1 MAMRASR
8 PPTSADAARQL
19 ELFDGT
25 LAEPER
31 ARDELFVARP
41 EPRRSNAN
49 LEAVPIESAKP
60 SQPAGGGPHAGADHA
75 TLAALE
81 AALVDA
87 RSAADDRPALVVLA
101 SRLGELG
108 TLPVGPPAG
117 GLSLRQARDDWLR
130 RLEAQRKSESAIV
143 AYRVAI
149 DDLLEWSEA
158 NGRNVLEEV
167 TVVDY
172 LRSYQQR
179 AGPAQAT
186 YYRRFLLLR
195 KFLRW
200 VSQRDGV
207 RDPFVDLEPPPKP
220 RQERDWLT
228 PEEFRL
234 LLDAAGRPERNL
246 PGLAERDRR
255 ALLALVTTGLR
266 RSELCAL
273 EWRDLELDGRKP
285 SLLVRHGK
293 GGKSRR
299 QPLPV
304 GLARELRKLRDARQP
319 EPTDPVFC
327 GLAGGRLQET
337 ILADIIRRATKRAGI
352 EKHVTAHTLRHTA
365 ATWLRREVGDTRL
378 VAEYLGHAD
387 LSTVARYAHVDREE
401 LFAAA
406 GRLEQLAVSRDEPS
420 APPDTAGGDAHPD
433 QSSAS
438 EDRTDDAPTE
448 SERPRRR
455 RRGRRGRRRRR

>member
-1 MAMRASR
+1 MAMRANR
-8 PPTSADAARQL
+8 PPTGADAARQL

-25 LAEPER
+25 LAEPGR
-31 ARDELFVARP
+31 ARDELTVARDG
-41 EPRRSNAN
+41 PRRSNADV
-49 LEAVPIESAKP
+49 EAVPIESAEP
-60 SQPAGGGPHAGADHA
+60 SEPAGGGPHASPDRV

-108 TLPVGPPAG
+108 TPPVRPPAG
-117 GLSLRQARDDWLR
+117 SLSLRQARDDWLR

-158 NGRNVLEEV
+158 NGRNVLEEA
-167 TVVDY
+167 TIVDY

-200 VSQRDGV
+200 VSQREGV

-246 PGLAERDRR
+246 PGLAERDRLV
-255 ALLALVTTGLR
+255 LLALVTTGLR
-266 RSELCAL
+266 RSELCSL
-273 EWRDLELDGRKP
+273 EWRDLELNGRKR

-293 GGKSRR
+293 GGKPRR
-299 QPLPV
+299 QPLPAR
-304 GLARELRKLRDARQP
+304 LAHELLKLRDAREP
-319 EPTDPVFC
+319 APTDPVFC

-365 ATWLRREVGDTRL
+365 ATWLRQELGDTRL

-387 LSTVARYAHVDREE
+387 LSTVARYAHVDRDE

-406 GRLEQLAVSRDEPS
+406 GRLEQLAVPGDEQAAPADVQS
-420 APPDTAGGDAHPD
+420 AGDARPD

-438 EDRTDDAPTE
+438 GESTDDASTQ
-448 SERPRRR
+448 SERPCRRR
-455 RRGRRGRRRRR
+455 RRRRRHGRR

>member
-8 PPTSADAARQL
+8 PPAGADAARQL

-25 LAEPER
+25 LAEPGR
-31 ARDELFVARP
+31 ARDEPHVARAG
-41 EPRRSNAN
+41 PRHSNPR
-49 LEAVPIESAKP
+49 LEAVPIESAER
-60 SQPAGGGPHAGADHA
+60 SEPAGAGPHADADRA

-81 AALVDA
+81 TALADA

-108 TLPVGPPAG
+108 TLPVRPPA

-130 RLEAQRKSESAIV
+130 RLEAQQKSESAIV

-149 DDLLEWSEA
+149 DDLLEWTEA
-158 NGRNVLEEV
+158 NGRNVLEEA
-167 TVVDY
+167 TIVDY
-172 LRSYQQR
+172 LRSYQQC

-200 VSQRDGV
+200 VSQREGV
-207 RDPFVDLEPPPKP
+207 RDPFLDLEPPPKP

-228 PEEFRL
+228 PEEFRRL
-234 LLDAAGRPERNL
+234 LNAAGRPDRNL
-246 PGLAERDRR
+246 PGLAERDRL

-266 RSELCAL
+266 RSELCSL
-273 EWRDLELDGRKP
+273 EWRDLELNGRKR

-293 GGKSRR
+293 GGRSRR
-299 QPLPV
+299 QPLPAR
-304 GLARELRKLRDARQP
+304 LAQELLKLRDARRP
-319 EPTDPVFC
+319 APTDPVFC

-365 ATWLRREVGDTRL
+365 ATWLRQELGDTRL

-387 LSTVARYAHVDREE
+387 LSTVARYAHVDRDE
-401 LFAAA
+401 LFDAA
-406 GRLEQLAVSRDEPS
+406 GRLEQLAAPSEKPDARDPAEKPGGSNVPPS
-420 APPDTAGGDAHPD
+420 GSD
-433 QSSAS
+433 
-438 EDRTDDAPTE
+438 
-448 SERPRRR
+448 RPRRR
-455 RRGRRGRRRRR
+455 RRRRRRRR